1 MKKENIK
8 FNKNIYSRGSIERAI
23 KDYRK
28 NFQKKIKFLLRDKKN
43 YFELSVELKE
53 NLENFSDEFCN
64 YVLFI
69 NIK

>member
-8 FNKNIYSRGSIERAI
+8 FNKNFYSKESIEQAI
-23 KDYRK
+23 GDYRK
-28 NFQKKIKFLLRDKKN
+28 NFKNKIKFLLRDKKD
-43 YFELSVELKE
+43 YFELSVELRE
-53 NLENFSDEFCN
+53 NLENFCDEFCN